1 MRILIVTPA
10 EPGSRIGNRVT
21 ALRQAALLRGLG
33 HRVQVRAEY
42 DDWPCDV
49 LFALHARKSA
59 PAVARSR
66 REAPRRPIVLILTG
80 TDIYPDLGSKP
91 TALEALEL
99 ADAVV
104 MLQARM
110 LEQIPPELRGKA
122 HLILQSAR
130 PPESPIALD
139 PDFFDVCVI
148 AHLRPVKDPLRTA
161 RAARRLPASSRIRVR
176 HVGRV
181 LDDPAREEVLR
192 EQRENPRFHWLGE
205 RPHHETLEI
214 LSGSRLLSLTSRSEG
229 GPAVLSEALAC
240 RIPILASR
248 IPATEGL
255 LGDDHPG
262 LFPVGDERALAALL
276 ERSETE
282 PEFLAKLRL
291 KSEELAPAV
300 SPEREVEALRQ
311 LLAAVTAARGR

>member
-10 EPGSRIGNRVT
+10 EPGSRVGNRIT

-33 HRVQVRAEY
+33 HQVRVRAEY

-59 PAVARSR
+59 AAIARSR

-80 TDIYPDLGSKP
+80 TDIYQNLDSEP

-99 ADAVV
+99 ADALG

-110 LEQIPPELRGKA
+110 LERIPAELRGKA
-122 HLILQSAR
+122 HLVLQSAH
-130 PPESPIALD
+130 PPEHLTAPD
-139 PDFFDVCVI
+139 PEFFDVCVI
-148 AHLRPVKDPLRTA
+148 AHLRPVKDPLLTA
-161 RAARRLPASSRIRVR
+161 RASRHLPASSLIRVR
-176 HVGRV
+176 HVGRA
-181 LDDPAREEVLR
+181 LDDAAREEVLR
-192 EQRENPRFHWLGE
+192 EQRENPRFRWLGE
-205 RPHHETLEI
+205 KRHDETLAI
-214 LSGSRLLSLTSRSEG
+214 LSGSRLLSLTSKSEG

-240 RIPILASR
+240 RIPILATR

-276 ERSETE
+276 ERSEAE
-282 PEFLAKLRL
+282 PSFLAELRR
-291 KSEELAPAV
+291 KSEELSPAV
-300 SPEREVEALRQ
+300 SPEREVEELRK
-311 LLAAVTAARGR
+311 LLVAVTTSPEP